1 MLGEQGVQNGP
12 IYKSVSLESSRP
24 LVEPAENPLVKKR
37 SWQMCF
43 SVFSVTELVMA
54 D

>member
-24 LVEPAENPLVKKR
+24 LVEPAENPLVKKKEVGR
-37 SWQMCF
+37 CV
-43 SVFSVTELVMA
+43 SVFSVFQN
-54 D
+54 

>member
-24 LVEPAENPLVKKR
+24 LVEPAENPLVKKKKLADV
-37 SWQMCF
+37 F
-43 SVFSVTELVMA
+43 SVFQN
-54 D
+54 